1 MASQGRHDGR
11 WSATKRRAPST
22 IARMNATGSVS
33 MRAPLITALALS
45 VGACSLPYIP
55 GITSPPPAAVARL
68 VDTSGRT
75 VGQAVLL
82 QQGGGVRIL
91 LDVSGIAPGTKAVHL
106 HEVAR
111 CEPPS
116 FESAGGHFN
125 PTKSGH
131 GSANPRGPHAGDLP
145 NIVVDATGKGHLEV
159 TATRVSVKKK
169 GADSLLDGNG
179 SALVVHASADDLRTD
194 PDGNSGA
201 RIACGVI
208 VRAE

>member
-1 MASQGRHDGR
+1 
-11 WSATKRRAPST
+11 
-22 IARMNATGSVS
+22 MNATLTAS
-33 MRAPLITALALS
+33 MRAPLIAALTLS
-45 VGACSLPYIP
+45 LGACSLPYIP
-55 GITSPPPAAVARL
+55 PYTSPPPAAAARL
-68 VDTSGRT
+68 IDTSGRT

-91 LDVSGIAPGTKAVHL
+91 LDVSGIPPGTKAVHL

-125 PTKSGH
+125 PTKAQH

-145 NIVVDATGKGHLEV
+145 NIVVDATGKGHLEA

-179 SALVVHASADDLRTD
+179 SALVVHAGADDMRTD
-194 PDGNSGA
+194 PDGDSGD